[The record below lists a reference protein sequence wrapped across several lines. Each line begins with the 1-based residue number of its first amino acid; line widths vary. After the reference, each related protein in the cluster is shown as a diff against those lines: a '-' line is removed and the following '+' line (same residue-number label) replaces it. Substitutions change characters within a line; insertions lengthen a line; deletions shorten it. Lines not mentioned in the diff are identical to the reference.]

1 MLTDIIDCLVV
12 GGGPAGLTAGIY
24 LGRYRR
30 TVVTIDAGHSRVDW
44 IPRSHNLPGF
54 VDGVVGADL
63 LASLRTQ
70 AKRYGATILTGTVC
84 ELARDAQ
91 GVFSARLETRTI
103 YARTVIPA
111 TGVTENPPPISHL
124 ADAVKSGVVRTCPIC
139 DGYESMGKRIAVIGH
154 GVHAARESLYLR
166 TYSETISLILT
177 VRDASSLPDDVQE
190 NLASAGISIIQLT
203 GGGIAL
209 DPDGATLVSM
219 DSGQGYRFDV
229 VYSAFGT
236 TAQTQLAAALGARLD
251 EDNRFIV
258 NAHQATSV
266 EGLYA
271 AGDVVRGLNQ
281 ISVAEGEAA
290 IAATAINNRLP
301 RRPAQISS

>member
-1 MLTDIIDCLVV
+1 MDPIVDCLII

-24 LGRYRR
+24 LGRFRR
-30 TVVTIDAGHSRVDW
+30 AAVIVDAGQSRVDW

-70 AKRYGATILTGTVC
+70 AKRYGAVIRTGTVSG
-84 ELARDAQ
+84 LTRDAK
-91 GVFSARLETRTI
+91 GLFSADLEENNIR
-103 YARTVIPA
+103 ARTVILA
-111 TGVTENPPPISHL
+111 TGVTENPPPIAHL

-139 DGYESMGKRIAVIGH
+139 DGYESRGKRIAVIGH
-154 GVHAARESLYLR
+154 GVHAAREALYLR
-166 TYSETISLILT
+166 TYSDTISLMLT
-177 VRDASSLPDDVQE
+177 VKDALSLPE
-190 NLASAGISIIQLT
+190 NIEDKLVSAGISIVQMI
-203 GGGIAL
+203 GGRVAVDL
-209 DPDGATLVSM
+209 DGATLVSGEN
-219 DSGQGYRFDV
+219 GQVYHFDV

-258 NAHQATSV
+258 NAHQETSID
-266 EGLYA
+266 GLYA
-271 AGDVVRGLNQ
+271 CGDVVRGLNQ

-290 IAATAINNRLP
+290 IAATAIHNRLP
-301 RRPAQISS
+301 HLFAAGES